1 MVQACENQ
9 KASIE
14 AAKSLMEGFDAFS
27 RVENHTQELR
37 DRPQTR
43 AAVLSVLEVIRK
55 ACEYVRD
62 NTKDGYSG
70 ERHLMEMVA
79 MSAITDVYSL
89 QAICS

>member
-14 AAKSLMEGFDAFS
+14 AAKSLMEGFEAFS

-43 AAVLSVLEVIRK
+43 AAVLSVLEVIRQ

-70 ERHLMEMVA
+70 E
-79 MSAITDVYSL
+79 
-89 QAICS
+89 